1 MHYFTVSWS
10 AVGGFQRAEP
20 TMSQLPSKFI
30 DGAKKL
36 KVNELT
42 PYARKFASEE
52 LTTGKLSGRFNSWM
66 YNYKTQYIDKGSP
79 KPFFDVVAIL
89 FFGSYALAWPQEL
102 KHLRAEEAAK
112 LEGKPAHH

>member
-1 MHYFTVSWS
+1 MTVL
-10 AVGGFQRAEP
+10 QRTQRVDSTT
-20 TMSQLPSKFI
+20 TMTQLPSKFI

-36 KVNELT
+36 KIKELP
-42 PYARKFASEE
+42 PYAKQFASEE
-52 LTTGKLSGRFNSWM
+52 LTTSKLSGRYNTWM
-66 YNYKTQYIDKGSP
+66 QNYKKQYIDKGSP

-112 LEGKPAHH
+112 LEGKSGHH

>member
-1 MHYFTVSWS
+1 
-10 AVGGFQRAEP
+10 
-20 TMSQLPSKFI
+20 MSQLPGKFI

-36 KVNELT
+36 KVKELT

-52 LTTGKLSGRFNSWM
+52 LTTSKLSSRYNTWIA
-66 YNYKTQYIDKGSP
+66 NYKKKYIDTGSP
-79 KPFFDVVAIL
+79 KPFYDVVAIL

-112 LEGKPAHH
+112 LEGKPAHP